1 MCSAAKWVVSQLT
14 PSICP
19 LLRPPKENLYFTSSK
34 CFNVILRLFN
44 QSENLDSDVVGLFT
58 TPTVAAT
65 TGHWSVSRVGWLTAP
80 PGGRSFIR
88 RLAGQLV
95 SCPTPNKK
103 KNNLRQRSLLTRKK
117 ISPGRYGAEH
127 QKKKKKNQNGRRRTC
142 WHRYRSAI
150 LGPGPIR
157 RILLRSAV
165 LAATATRSTRVPCN
179 QRMIWSKFIRFVS
192 NWSVPSLNTRQVN

>member
-103 KNNLRQRSLLTRKK
+103 KITFVNDPCWLARK
-117 ISPGRYGAEH
+117 SPRGGTEPST
-127 QKKKKKNQNGRRRTC
+127 KKKKNQNGRRRTC

-179 QRMIWSKFIRFVS
+179 
-192 NWSVPSLNTRQVN
+192 